1 MSVEKEY
8 PQVAEV
14 MKMIFS
20 ISHGEAAVE
29 RGFSHN
35 KTVLQNNITAK
46 SVCSKRF
53 VKDYLLSN
61 GILPHE
67 VRITRAMTLS
77 VKDAK
82 MKYEKFLLESERA
95 KKSSEASVIR
105 KNIKAD
111 IDHLQGQKDSIEK
124 EIKTLREQARSNYE
138 QAEVKGDL
146 ALLTSGNALAARA
159 GEKDRELLNITQM
172 LTAAKKKL
180 QQM

>member
-1 MSVEKEY
+1 
-8 PQVAEV
+8 
-14 MKMIFS
+14 MKSF
-20 ISHGEAAVE
+20 
-29 RGFSHN
+29 
-35 KTVLQNNITAK
+35 
-46 SVCSKRF
+46 CSSLKG
-53 VKDYLLSN
+53 L
-61 GILPHE
+61 
-67 VRITRAMTLS
+67 
-77 VKDAK
+77 
-82 MKYEKFLLESERA
+82 

-180 QQM
+180 QLM